1 MRLSFSTFSVL
12 PTLYFAECALDITDR
27 TFPRAKNQMYVDA
40 AVMRLNGTAFYDDEY
55 ARYDM
60 INVIL
65 SFEG

>member
-1 MRLSFSTFSVL
+1 
-12 PTLYFAECALDITDR
+12 
-27 TFPRAKNQMYVDA
+27 MYIDA

-60 INVIL
+60 SNVIL